1 MQKSSYKQ
9 RRLFLNEKKK
19 KKKVSYL
26 LSQYVMYFKIEKRS
40 KRQQV
45 KIYCPYLCYY
55 ESLRLK
61 KLSCPMLT
69 SFYSILSHI
78 RLLNP
83 AIRNQEGEEIPINS
97 DQHWIYKSF
106 FAQPKEL
113 PMGYCIIISPPSP
126 PPPGLT
132 RGLNFSSYTL
142 LEDYWKLHSPGLMTS
157 IKYGSAL
164 RNLVKNESLIH
175 NAKNSIF
182 FYSISRHIVNFY
194 NLPVTLNNP
203 IKCNNP
209 ILLSALFF
217 FLGHGRIDRYLVWII
232 ILPWPWNHC

>member
-9 RRLFLNEKKK
+9 RRLFFNEKK

-61 KLSCPMLT
+61 NLSCPMLT

-106 FAQPKEL
+106 FVQPKEL
-113 PMGYCIIISPPSP
+113 PIGYCIIISPPS

-132 RGLNFSSYTL
+132 RGLNFSSYPPWRL
-142 LEDYWKLHSPGLMTS
+142 LKIAFTRPDDFHKIWVCPKEFSEKWKPHPQCKELH
-157 IKYGSAL
+157 
-164 RNLVKNESLIH
+164 
-175 NAKNSIF
+175 IF
-182 FYSISRHIVNFY
+182 
-194 NLPVTLNNP
+194 
-203 IKCNNP
+203 
-209 ILLSALFF
+209 LLYF
-217 FLGHGRIDRYLVWII
+217 
-232 ILPWPWNHC
+232 

>member
-9 RRLFLNEKKK
+9 RRLFFNEKK

-61 KLSCPMLT
+61 NLSCPMLT

-113 PMGYCIIISPPSP
+113 PIGYCIIISPPSP
-126 PPPGLT
+126 PPPRVDKRT
-132 RGLNFSSYTL
+132 
-142 LEDYWKLHSPGLMTS
+142 
-157 IKYGSAL
+157 
-164 RNLVKNESLIH
+164 
-175 NAKNSIF
+175 
-182 FYSISRHIVNFY
+182 
-194 NLPVTLNNP
+194 
-203 IKCNNP
+203 
-209 ILLSALFF
+209 
-217 FLGHGRIDRYLVWII
+217 
-232 ILPWPWNHC
+232 

>member
-9 RRLFLNEKKK
+9 RRLFLNEKK

-61 KLSCPMLT
+61 NLSCPMLT

-126 PPPGLT
+126 PPPPGWQEDLT
-132 RGLNFSSYTL
+132 FLLTL
-142 LEDYWKLHSPGLMTS
+142 FEDYWKLHSPGLMTS

-175 NAKNSIF
+175 NAKNSTF

-217 FLGHGRIDRYLVWII
+217 F
-232 ILPWPWNHC
+232 